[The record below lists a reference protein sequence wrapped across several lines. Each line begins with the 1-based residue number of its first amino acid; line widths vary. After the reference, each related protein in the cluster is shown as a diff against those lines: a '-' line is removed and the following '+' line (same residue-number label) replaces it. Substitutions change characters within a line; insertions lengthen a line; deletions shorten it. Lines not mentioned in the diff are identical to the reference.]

1 MADPAV
7 KMTRHG
13 YPLATELFEVRGDDL
28 QVGEL
33 SVREIVSQIGSPA
46 YIYDG
51 AVMRRAYRRLAAVLD
66 GFAAIY
72 YSAKA
77 NPARSVIRLFIEEGA
92 GVEIA
97 SIGEY
102 HAAIAAGAKPERILF
117 AGPGK
122 RHAELAAAID
132 GGIGEIH
139 IEGHD
144 EIARL
149 RAIGRPVRAS
159 LRINPVPAVQVGA
172 MRMGGKATAF
182 GFDEED
188 LDAAIAA
195 VLAVPNI
202 ELVGIH
208 VYGGTQ
214 ILDAAALIES
224 WRHAITL
231 AARVARTS
239 GRPLA
244 TIDLGGGL
252 GIPYYDGD
260 RPLDLD
266 AVAAAI
272 PDLMALIRSEPLL
285 AGARAIVEPGRFL
298 VGTAGLYVSEINAVK
313 TSRGVR
319 FLVLEGGMNH
329 HLAASG
335 NLGQVIKRNYPVVA
349 PAHMAAGPDLPAT
362 VVGPLCTPL
371 DTLARDTGLPALAA
385 GDLVAVL
392 QSGAYGLTAS
402 PGHFLSHPA
411 PAEALVENGRIE
423 RIAR

>member
-7 KMTRHG
+7 KVTNHG
-13 YPLATELFEVRGDDL
+13 YALARELFAVRGDDL
-28 QVGEL
+28 IVGGL
-33 SVREIVSQIGSPA
+33 SVREIVARLGSPA
-46 YIYDG
+46 YLYDG
-51 AVMRRAYRRLAAVLD
+51 AAMRRAYRRLAGVLD
-66 GFAAIY
+66 GFASIY

-77 NPARSVIRLFIEEGA
+77 NPARRVIRLFVEEGA

-97 SIGEY
+97 SLGEY
-102 HAAIAAGAKPERILF
+102 HAAIAAGAAPERILF

-122 RHAELAAAID
+122 RQAELAEVIE

-139 IEGHD
+139 IEGLD

-159 LRINPVPAVQVGA
+159 LRINPVPAVQAGA

-195 VLAVPNI
+195 VAAVPNI
-202 ELVGIH
+202 ELVGVH

-231 AARVARTS
+231 AARVARTT
-239 GRPLA
+239 GNPLA

-252 GIPYYDGD
+252 GIPYYAGEK
-260 RPLDLD
+260 PLDLD

-272 PDLMALIRSEPLL
+272 PDLAGLMRSEPLL

-298 VGTAGLYVSEINAVK
+298 IAEAGLYVCEINAVK
-313 TSRGVR
+313 ISRGVR

-335 NLGQVIKRNYPVVA
+335 NLGQIIKRNYPLVA
-349 PAHMAAGPDLPAT
+349 PARMAAAPDLPAT

-371 DTLARDTGLPALAA
+371 DTLARDTGLPPLAA

-402 PGHFLSHPA
+402 PIHFLSHPP
-411 PAEALVENGRIE
+411 PAEALVENGSIERIE
-423 RIAR
+423 R

>member
-7 KMTRHG
+7 KVTNHG
-13 YPLATELFEVRGDDL
+13 YALARELFAVRGDDL
-28 QVGEL
+28 IVGGL
-33 SVREIVSQIGSPA
+33 SVREIVARLGSPA
-46 YIYDG
+46 YLYDG
-51 AVMRRAYRRLAAVLD
+51 AAMRRAYRRLAGVLD
-66 GFAAIY
+66 GFASIY

-77 NPARSVIRLFIEEGA
+77 NPARRVIRLFVEEGA

-97 SIGEY
+97 SLGEY
-102 HAAIAAGAKPERILF
+102 HAAIAAGAAPERILF

-122 RHAELAAAID
+122 RQAELAEVIE

-139 IEGHD
+139 IEGLD

-159 LRINPVPAVQVGA
+159 LRINPVPAVQAGA

-195 VLAVPNI
+195 VAAVPNI
-202 ELVGIH
+202 ELVGVH

-231 AARVARTS
+231 AARVARTT
-239 GRPLA
+239 GNPLA

-252 GIPYYDGD
+252 GIPYYAGEK
-260 RPLDLD
+260 PLDLD

-272 PDLMALIRSEPLL
+272 PDLAGLMRSEPLL

-298 VGTAGLYVSEINAVK
+298 TAEAGLYVSEINAVK
-313 TSRGVR
+313 ISRGVR

-335 NLGQVIKRNYPVVA
+335 NLGQVIKRNYPLVA
-349 PAHMAAGPDLPAT
+349 PARMAAAPDLPAT

-371 DTLARDTGLPALAA
+371 DTLARDTGLPPLAA

-402 PGHFLSHPA
+402 PIHFLSHPP
-411 PAEALVENGRIE
+411 PAEALVENGSIERIE
-423 RIAR
+423 R